1 MFVRRAT
8 FMLALTLGLVP
19 SAGAQLQL
27 SATATD
33 VTERQTVTLAVRLV
47 NTGSSSRET
56 QLQLALPAG
65 WDTLVPPRTLTLAPG
80 EATVEVIVVRVPRS
94 AGAGT
99 HPVSITVDG
108 VTTDASVRVPHRDA
122 VSLRALSADVT
133 NGEALATFQLR
144 NDGNARTSV
153 NLTAVGQGKPRVTP
167 AMLTLAPGQI
177 VNVQVTGS
185 VPSEVAK
192 YSVTLRARTP
202 GATAQASVSADV
214 LTPAPDAGS
223 AWHTLPAEVQV
234 ETGRAGTRIRFST
247 QGAVAPGVNVRLRAE
262 PGVLEAEVRT
272 PGALLALGSA
282 TPGFSSFGVRP
293 PALALQGEFGGSTVS
308 PDTLRGYVGLR
319 RDPQRQPVAGLELAR
334 RYGWGDARVGV
345 DLSSGGVTATL
356 AARAAT
362 PRVTAQG
369 ELGVRSDGIALA
381 LNADATLD
389 DNPMK
394 LTRAGGSVR
403 YRAPNF
409 DGASSGRVDLE
420 VRTVAQLHE
429 FSVGASLRGG
439 VELAA
444 GHALA
449 GRDAEFGI
457 RAQTARIKLQAGLKW
472 SERLDRQANTM
483 TASFGAS
490 HAVGRGRLEQEVTN
504 EQAAQVSTPVTN
516 RLRYAVL
523 LDYPFGD
530 GRNTFRVR
538 PRAEVTFDLLSGK
551 SRIGAGIDGS
561 WFGEKGTR
569 VSASVSQPDFS
580 QRGLHLSAGIEH
592 PLANGTVLIGSLT
605 QSFGTVSSTAVRV
618 AARLPLTL
626 PLYVRPDM
634 GSLEGRVLNHQGEG
648 IPGVTVQVM
657 SYLAVTDARG
667 TYHFPA
673 LPQGDQLVVL
683 RVPEGQWCTPPGTV
697 AVQGRQITR
706 HDLRCVPSAQTT
718 ARMVVRAVGESTEAP
733 LEVSGVLV
741 TLKGPL
747 GHFRATSDMSGRLTF
762 GDLPA
767 GTYGLEMTP
776 ATPGQ
781 FRNLIIEMPGTV
793 NLAPG
798 PIDLTFL
805 FGRRPRVVQ
814 MQDEQPIVVP
824 MPDTPVTTPSGAP

>member
-8 FMLALTLGLVP
+8 FILALTLGLVP

-27 SATATD
+27 SATVTD
-33 VTERQTVTLAVRLV
+33 VTERQTATLAIRLV
-47 NTGSSSRET
+47 NTGASTREL
-56 QLQLALPAG
+56 QPQLALPAG
-65 WDTLVPPRTLTLAPG
+65 WVTLVPPRSLTLAPG
-80 EATVEVIVVRVPRS
+80 EATVEVVVVRVPRS
-94 AGAGT
+94 AGAGI
-99 HPVSITVDG
+99 HPVSVTVDG
-108 VTTDASVRVPHRDA
+108 VSTDAAVRVAHRDA

-144 NDGNARTSV
+144 NDGNAPTSV
-153 NLTAVGQGKPRVTP
+153 NLTAVGQGRPRVTP
-167 AMLTLAPGQI
+167 ATLTLAPGQTG
-177 VNVQVTGS
+177 NVQVTGS

-214 LTPAPDAGS
+214 LTPAPAAGS

-234 ETGRAGTRIRFST
+234 ETGHAGTRIRLST

-272 PGALLALGSA
+272 PGVLLALGQA

-293 PALALQGEFGGSTVS
+293 PALALHGEFGDSTVS
-308 PDTLRGYVGLR
+308 SSTLRGYVGLR
-319 RDPQRQPVAGLELAR
+319 RDLQGQAVAGLQLAR
-334 RYGWGDARVGV
+334 RYGWGEARVGV
-345 DLSSGGVTATL
+345 DLSSGGATATI

-394 LTRAGGSVR
+394 LSRAGGSVR
-403 YRAPNF
+403 YRAPDF
-409 DGASSGRVDLE
+409 DGTSSGRVDLE

-429 FSVGASLRGG
+429 FSVGGSLRGG

-449 GRDAEFGI
+449 ARDAEFGI
-457 RAQTARIKLQAGLKW
+457 RAQTARLKLQAGLKW
-472 SERLDRQANTM
+472 SEHFDRQANTV

-490 HAVGRGRLEQEVTN
+490 HAVGQGRLEQEVTS
-504 EQAAQVSTPVTN
+504 ERAAQASTPVTN
-516 RLRYAVL
+516 KLRYAVL

-530 GRNTFRVR
+530 ERNTFRLR
-538 PRAEVTFDLLSGK
+538 PSAEVTFDLLSGR
-551 SRIGAGIDGS
+551 SRVGAGIDGRWS
-561 WFGEKGTR
+561 GEKGTR

-580 QRGLHLSAGIEH
+580 QRALHLSAGIEH
-592 PLANGTVLIGSLT
+592 PLANGSVLIASLS
-605 QSFGTVSSTAVRV
+605 QSFGAVSSTAVRV
-618 AARLPLTL
+618 AARLPLAL

-648 IPGVTVQVM
+648 VAGVTVQVM
-657 SYLAVTDARG
+657 SYLAVTDAQG

-673 LPQGDQLVVL
+673 LPQGEQLAVL

-697 AVQGRQITR
+697 AVQGRQVTR

-718 ARMVVRAVGESTEAP
+718 ARMVVHTVGESTEAP
-733 LEVSGVLV
+733 LEVAGVLV

-747 GHFRATSDMSGRLTF
+747 GTFRATSDMSGRLIF

-767 GTYGLEMTP
+767 GTYGLEVTP
-776 ATPGQ
+776 ATPAQ
-781 FRNLIIEMPGTV
+781 FRTLITEMPRTV
-793 NLAPG
+793 DLAPG
-798 PIDLTFL
+798 PVDLTFL

-824 MPDTPVTTPSGAP
+824 MPSPPAATPSGAP